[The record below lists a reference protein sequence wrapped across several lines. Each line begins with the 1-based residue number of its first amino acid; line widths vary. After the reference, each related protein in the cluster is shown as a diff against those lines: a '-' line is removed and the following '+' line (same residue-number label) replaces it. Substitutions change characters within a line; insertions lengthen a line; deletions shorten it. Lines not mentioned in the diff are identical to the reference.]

1 MRATNRGATSLKLRR
16 RSEDPMQT
24 YDALPAPIRRWL
36 SQAVRPWSPASC
48 QKILRRGRARGE
60 GLDQILAR
68 LERAQKATLARD
80 RHAFCRP
87 EPALE
92 SAPAPRRAAV
102 ALSP

>member
-16 RSEDPMQT
+16 RNEDPMQT

-36 SQAVRPWSPASC
+36 SQAALPWSPASC
-48 QKILRRGRARGE
+48 RKILRRGRARGE

-68 LERAQKATLARD
+68 LERAQQATLARD
-80 RHAFCRP
+80 RHASCRP
-87 EPALE
+87 EPE
-92 SAPAPRRAAV
+92 PAPAPRRAAV